1 MYIYTGQSDN
11 KTRCN
16 MNKYKV
22 TKTLGE
28 GSFGAVY
35 QALNSKTNE
44 KVAIKKMK
52 QDYNTWKE
60 CLHLR
65 ELMSLKV
72 LRHVHIVRLKEMVL
86 ENKKLHFIFEYCDS
100 DLYKEIKKGLKPQ
113 QISIFTRQMLQAM
126 SYMHKHGYFHRDM
139 KPENVLVMNGQ
150 IKVADFGLAREV
162 RSRPPYTNYVSTRWY
177 RSPELLLHSPTYNSP
192 VDVWAIGAIIVEMF
206 TGKPLFAGDSE
217 VDQIMK
223 IFTAFGP
230 PTKSS
235 WEAGVKLCRPR
246 GITSFPKVTLGLPA
260 VIESFK
266 SGLKVSASA
275 LDLASKCMI
284 MNPLKRG
291 TAHSGLKHPFCQI
304 TKQFSVSAASKEEEV
319 APLLCTTVKPSPTSS
334 ASASASAAMDDPLES
349 TLDIDEMLKM
359 IGDVEKSHG
368 K

>member
-1 MYIYTGQSDN
+1 
-11 KTRCN
+11 

-22 TKTLGE
+22 IKTLGE
-28 GSFGAVY
+28 GSFGSVHMAT
-35 QALNSKTNE
+35 NTKTNE

-52 QDYNTWKE
+52 QDYKSWKE

-72 LRHVHIVRLKEMVL
+72 LRHSNIVRLKEMVL
-86 ENKKLHFIFEYCDS
+86 ENQKLHFIFEFCES

-113 QISIFTRQMLQAM
+113 QISMFTRQMLQAM

-139 KPENVLVMNGQ
+139 KPENVLVSNGQ
-150 IKVADFGLAREV
+150 IKIADFGLAREV

-177 RSPELLLHSPTYNSP
+177 RAPELLLHSPSYNSP

-206 TGKPLFAGDSE
+206 TGAPLFAGDSE
-217 VDQIMK
+217 VDMIVK
-223 IFTAFGP
+223 IFTAIGP
-230 PTKSS
+230 PTKSN
-235 WEAGVKLCRPR
+235 WEDGLKLCRPR
-246 GITSFPKVTLGLPA
+246 GITSFPKATLGLPA

-266 SGLKVSASA
+266 GKLKMPAAA

-284 MNPLKRG
+284 LNPLKRV
-291 TAHSGLKHPFCQI
+291 TAHSGRKHPFCQI
-304 TKQFSVSAASKEEEV
+304 TKQLSVSGAEGASKEEEV
-319 APLLCTTVKPSPTSS
+319 APLLCTTVKPSPTS
-334 ASASASAAMDDPLES
+334 ASASASAAADPLES

-359 IGDVEKSHG
+359 IGEVEKSHG